1 MTAVAPS
8 LLAADYLN
16 LGAEVEQM
24 AAAGAD
30 YLHFDVMDGHF
41 VPNLTFGIDMVAQI
55 AAKSPIPLDVHL
67 MLANPEKYIEAFA
80 KAGAAIISVHIE
92 ACPHIHATLQAIKK
106 TGAKAG
112 VVLNPGTPAESL
124 TAVLQEVDLILQMT
138 VNPGFGGQ
146 SFIPETLENIKKLAK
161 WRDQHN
167 YSYLLEVDGG
177 INEQTAEI
185 AKQAGVDILVAGSYL
200 FKHANPLKAI
210 ANMKK

>member
-16 LGAEVEQM
+16 LGAEVEKM

-30 YLHFDVMDGHF
+30 YLHVDVMDGHF

-92 ACPHIHATLQAIKK
+92 ACPHIHATLQAIKQ

-112 VVLNPGTPAESL
+112 IVLNPGTPAESL
-124 TAVLQEVDLILQMT
+124 TAVLQEADLILQMT

-146 SFIPETLENIKKLAK
+146 SFIPETIENIKKLAK

-167 YSYLLEVDGG
+167 YNYLLEVDGG
-177 INEQTAEI
+177 INEQIAET

-210 ANMKK
+210 ADMKK

>member
-16 LGAEVEQM
+16 LGAEVEKM

-30 YLHFDVMDGHF
+30 YLHFDIMDGHF

-92 ACPHIHATLQAIKK
+92 ACPHIHATLQAIKQ

-124 TAVLQEVDLILQMT
+124 TGVLQEADLILQMT

-167 YSYLLEVDGG
+167 YNYLLEVDGG

-210 ANMKK
+210 ADIKK

>member
-16 LGAEVEQM
+16 LGAEVEKM

-92 ACPHIHATLQAIKK
+92 ACPHIHATLQAIKQ

-124 TAVLQEVDLILQMT
+124 TAVLQEADLILQMT

-177 INEQTAEI
+177 INEQTAET

-200 FKHANPLKAI
+200 FQHANPLKAI
-210 ANMKK
+210 ADIKK

>member
-16 LGAEVEQM
+16 LGAEVEKM

-92 ACPHIHATLQAIKK
+92 ACPHIHVTLQAIKQ

-124 TAVLQEVDLILQMT
+124 TAVLQEADLILQMT

-161 WRDQHN
+161 WRDQHSYN
-167 YSYLLEVDGG
+167 YLLEVDGG

-210 ANMKK
+210 ADIKK

>member
-16 LGAEVEQM
+16 LGAEVEKM

-92 ACPHIHATLQAIKK
+92 ACPHIHATLQAIKQ

-124 TAVLQEVDLILQMT
+124 LAVLQEADLILQMT
-138 VNPGFGGQ
+138 VNPSFGGQ

-210 ANMKK
+210 ADIKK

>member
-16 LGAEVEQM
+16 LGAEVEKM

-92 ACPHIHATLQAIKK
+92 ACPHIHATLQAIKQ

-124 TAVLQEVDLILQMT
+124 LAVLQEADLILQMT

-210 ANMKK
+210 ADIKK

>member
-16 LGAEVEQM
+16 LGAEVEKM

-30 YLHFDVMDGHF
+30 YLHFDIMDGHF

-92 ACPHIHATLQAIKK
+92 ACPHIHATLQAIKQ

-124 TAVLQEVDLILQMT
+124 TAVLQEADLILQMT

-167 YSYLLEVDGG
+167 YNYLLEVDGG
-177 INEQTAEI
+177 INEQTAKT

-200 FKHANPLKAI
+200 FQHANPLKAI
-210 ANMKK
+210 ADIKK